1 MLNNDVRL
9 IGVALTNYEIN
20 GKIATFKIEITKQKS
35 GEPYTVEITTF
46 TNSKSIK
53 FDEKIKGRL
62 VAVAGY
68 LAINDGAIQVCAANV
83 MALTGHA
90 SSPASVNEVPV
101 ITSQDLE
108 SKEIV
113 VNDDDLPF

>member
-1 MLNNDVRL
+1 MLNNDIRL
-9 IGVALTNYEIN
+9 IGVALSNYEIN

-35 GEPYTVEITTF
+35 GEPYTIEITTF

-53 FDEKIKGRL
+53 FDENIKGRL

-68 LAINDGAIQVCAANV
+68 LAVNDGAIQVCAANV
-83 MALTGHA
+83 MTLTGAA
-90 SSPASVNEVPV
+90 SSVVTKDVPV
-101 ITSQDLE
+101 VTSQDLE

-113 VNDDDLPF
+113 ITDDDLPF

>member
-9 IGVALTNYEIN
+9 IGVALSDFEID
-20 GKIATFKIEITKQKS
+20 GKIAKFKIEMTKQKS
-35 GEPYTVEITTF
+35 GDTYELEVRTF

-68 LAINDGAIQVCAANV
+68 IDDKSQINAANV
-83 MALTGHA
+83 MALTGKA
-90 SSPASVNEVPV
+90 SSVAAHDIPV
-101 ITSQDLE
+101 VTSQDLE
-108 SKEIV
+108 SKELII
-113 VNDDDLPF
+113 NDDDLPF